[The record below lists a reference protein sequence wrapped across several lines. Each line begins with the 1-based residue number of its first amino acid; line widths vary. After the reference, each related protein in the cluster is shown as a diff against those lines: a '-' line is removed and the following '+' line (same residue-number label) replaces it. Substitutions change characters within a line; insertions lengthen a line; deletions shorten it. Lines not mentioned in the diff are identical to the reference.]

1 MFVPVVALL
10 GVFGLWISRLLMGDL
25 ARMLVSMMIN
35 VMLALLVTLLDV
47 VYLLLSM
54 QHILV
59 LS

>member
-1 MFVPVVALL
+1 MFVPVVASL

-47 VYLLLSM
+47 VYLLLLM